1 MAGSATTTFEGPA
14 RSAVRLTGVLADI
27 TERKQ
32 AELQLQELAASLERK
47 VARRTQAL
55 QHSRDVL
62 QSMYDTALIGLAL
75 LRAVR
80 NAEGAIEDFVFV
92 SVNRKWQ
99 EEAGRFDLVNG
110 RYAEAFPGIVPS
122 GLLDLM
128 RRAVET
134 GESQQTEYFYPHEGS
149 GQWHAF
155 TYVKLDDGLVATT
168 LNITERKLVEQELR
182 KSLRL
187 LEQSELVAGL
197 GV

>member
-1 MAGSATTTFEGPA
+1 M
-14 RSAVRLTGVLADI
+14 
-27 TERKQ
+27 
-32 AELQLQELAASLERK
+32 
-47 VARRTQAL
+47 
-55 QHSRDVL
+55 
-62 QSMYDTALIGLAL
+62 
-75 LRAVR
+75 
-80 NAEGAIEDFVFV
+80 
-92 SVNRKWQ
+92 
-99 EEAGRFDLVNG
+99 NG

-149 GQWHAF
+149 EQWHAS